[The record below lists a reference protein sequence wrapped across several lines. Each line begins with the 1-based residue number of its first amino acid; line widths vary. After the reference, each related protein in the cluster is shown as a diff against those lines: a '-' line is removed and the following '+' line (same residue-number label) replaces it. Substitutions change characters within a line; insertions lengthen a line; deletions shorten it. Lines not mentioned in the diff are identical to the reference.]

1 MIEQY
6 YYAFLHVLI
15 ELVKL
20 LETTWWKYVDMI
32 HTYPEI
38 AITVLL
44 SSILVL
50 IILRTVRKMKVI
62 TYEGDE
68 IHNLV
73 RAMRGEK

>member
-6 YYAFLHVLI
+6 YYVFLHVLI

-38 AITVLL
+38 AITVFL

-50 IILRTVRKMKVI
+50 IILRTIRKMKVI
-62 TYEGDE
+62 TYEGTE
-68 IHNLV
+68 IHDLI
-73 RAMRGEK
+73 RAMRGDE

>member
-1 MIEQY
+1 MTEKY

-20 LETTWWKYVDMI
+20 LETTCWKYVDMI

-38 AITVLL
+38 AITVFLC
-44 SSILVL
+44 SILVL
-50 IILRTVRKMKVI
+50 IILRTVRKMKII
-62 TYEGDE
+62 THEGDE

-73 RAMRGEK
+73 RAMREEK

>member
-1 MIEQY
+1 MVEQY

-50 IILRTVRKMKVI
+50 IILRAVRKMKVI
-62 TYEGDE
+62 THEGTE
-68 IHNLV
+68 IHDLI